1 VCIVIYSN
9 VFILKEPTLSMKA
22 VVLGAGMMGKA
33 LAYDLKKSACETI
46 IADVDKKRVETA
58 AKDMNCHGIICDVS
72 QETEVIAVL
81 KDCDVAISAV
91 PYFFNVRLAHAA
103 IKAGCHFCDLGGNTS
118 IVMEELSLHEQ
129 AAKNDILIIPDCGLA
144 PGMAN
149 VIAGLS
155 IKETQAHTVH
165 IRVGGLPQNPQPPLN
180 YTLLFSVHG
189 LINEYRE
196 PAAVI
201 RNGKI
206 QTVKPLSELEEIRFP
221 PFGVLEAFQTSG
233 GTSTLSHTY
242 SNVLT
247 ELDYKTIRYP
257 GYCAK
262 MKAISEMGMF
272 SEEPIEVNGCMVT
285 PRAVLSKIL
294 EHALPHQDKDVVLFR
309 ICARGEEEIVYEMV
323 DYYNEPLQMTAMA
336 RTTAFPTSIIA
347 QMMVDTIAERGAF
360 PPEKVVPG
368 HEFIKELSK
377 RDIIIK
383 KA

>member
-1 VCIVIYSN
+1 
-9 VFILKEPTLSMKA
+9 MKA

-33 LAYDLKKSACETI
+33 LAHDLKKSACETI

-58 AKDMNCHGIICDVS
+58 AKDINCQGAVCDVS

-91 PYFFNVRLAHAA
+91 PYFFNVNLAHAA
-103 IKAGCHFCDLGGNTS
+103 IKTGCHFCDLGGNTS
-118 IVMEELSLHEQ
+118 IVMEELSLHEK
-129 AAKNDILIIPDCGLA
+129 AAKNNVLIIPDCGFA

-149 VIAGLS
+149 VIVGLS
-155 IKETQAHTVH
+155 IKETKAHTVN

-180 YTLLFSVHG
+180 YTLLFSIHG
-189 LINEYRE
+189 LINEYKE
-196 PAAVI
+196 PATVI

-206 QTVKPLSELEEIRFP
+206 KTVNPLSELEEIRFP

-233 GTSTLSHTY
+233 GTSTLSYTY

-247 ELDYKTIRYP
+247 ELDCKTIRYP

-262 MKAISEMGMF
+262 MKALSEMGMF
-272 SEEPIEVNGCMVT
+272 SEEPIEVNGCKVT
-285 PRAVLSKIL
+285 PRAVLSKVM
-294 EHALPHQDKDVVLFR
+294 EHTLPHQDKDVALLR
-309 ICARGEEEIVYEMV
+309 IYAHGEKEIVYEMV
-323 DYYNEPLQMTAMA
+323 DYYNESLHMTAMA

-347 QMMVDTIAERGAF
+347 QMMVDTIQERGAF

-368 HEFIKELSK
+368 HKFIEELAK

-383 KA
+383 KIEK